1 MKNKYFSFVALAA
14 AALATSCASDDLAE
28 QKQNQDQNNAQT
40 VTLTAS
46 VNDVQTRVGMSKEN
60 STTASFYWHSSD
72 KILVQT
78 KSSESSYSGAEFSI
92 KDDDAKKDGATS
104 ATFTGTVAS
113 DSEVGTYAVY
123 PYDSEKQQHSFTG
136 EAALTYVFPASYTYS
151 KVESNIFS
159 KTTTTDDGSTTAYPS
174 NPTNMPMLGTITT
187 GDNDSKKISFKCLG
201 GLAVIRFAKMPA
213 TSGTLTVT
221 ADQQLSGN
229 YTVSDLSADNAQLTM
244 ATTTTEADK
253 KVEFTFSEAS
263 TNGAGV
269 FYLPLAAG
277 TYTNVKVTIAYGDNN
292 ATTQTID
299 CGSVEITRAGVTA
312 VSIETYSNNLVRTLL
327 CSSNGTTYTY
337 YYLGSNKYSINNH
350 EFVDLGLDVLWATMN
365 IGASKASDYGY
376 YYAWGRT
383 TAKTSFSSADKAT
396 TFADA
401 ATNAWGSPC
410 RMPNKDEAQAL
421 LNNCNKVWSDNS
433 KGRTFT
439 STKTGYTSMSIFL
452 PATGWYAVSSNN
464 SSTLKSTGT
473 DGNYWTSTAYSSDQA
488 YCFTSTYKN
497 CQVFGA
503 DKWEGRSVRAVAPKP

>member
-46 VNDVQTRVGMSKEN
+46 VNDVQTRVGMTKSDSK
-60 STTASFYWHSSD
+60 ASFYWHSSD

-159 KTTTTDDGSTTAYPS
+159 KTTTTDGNSTTAYPS

-221 ADQQLSGN
+221 ADQQLSGD

-263 TNGAGV
+263 TDNAGV
-269 FYLPLAAG
+269 FYLPLAVG

-327 CSSNGTTYTY
+327 YSSNSTTYTY
-337 YYLGSNKYSINNH
+337 YYLGSNKYSINSH

-365 IGASKASDYGY
+365 IGATSSTAYGN
-376 YYAWGRT
+376 YYAWGET
-383 TAKTSFSSADKAT
+383 TNRTSFSTANKVT

-410 RMPNKDEAQAL
+410 RMPTKDEAQAL
-421 LNNCNKVWSDNS
+421 VNCGSSWSDNS

-439 STKTGYTSMSIFL
+439 SKIAGYTSMSIFL
-452 PATGWYAVSSNN
+452 PSAGWYSVSYSTC
-464 SSTLKSTGT
+464 TLKGT
-473 DGNYWTSTAYSSDQA
+473 TSDGNYWTSTANGSGKA
-488 YCFTSTYKN
+488 YYLTSTSSK
-497 CQVFGA
+497 CQLLNT
-503 DKWEGRSVRAVAPKP
+503 DSYEGRSVRAVAPKP

>member
-28 QKQNQDQNNAQT
+28 QKQEQTGTRT

-92 KDDDAKKDGATS
+92 KDGDAKKDGATS

-159 KTTTTDDGSTTAYPS
+159 KTTTTDGNSTTAYPS

-229 YTVSDLSADNAQLTM
+229 YTVSDLSATDAQITM

-253 KVEFTFSEAS
+253 QVEFTFSEAS
-263 TNGAGV
+263 TDNAGV
-269 FYLPLAAG
+269 FYLPLAVG

-337 YYLGSNKYSINNH
+337 YYLGSNKYSINNY

-365 IGASKASDYGY
+365 IGATSSTAYGN
-376 YYAWGRT
+376 YYAWGGT
-383 TAKTSFSSADKAT
+383 TAKTSFSQNDKAT

-401 ATNAWGSPC
+401 ATKAWGSPC
-410 RMPNKDEAQAL
+410 RMPTKDEAQAL
-421 LNNCNKVWSDNS
+421 VNCGSSWSDNS

-452 PATGWYAVSSNN
+452 PATGWYSVSSNN

-473 DGNYWTSTAYSSDQA
+473 DGNYWTSTAYNSNQA
-488 YCFTSTYKN
+488 YCFTSTNSK

-503 DKWEGRSVRAVAPKP
+503 DSWEGRSVRAVAPKP

>member
-1 MKNKYFSFVALAA
+1 MKNKYFTFVALAA

-28 QKQNQDQNNAQT
+28 QKQEQNQNGTRT

-46 VNDVQTRVGMSKEN
+46 VNEGQTRVGMTKN
-60 STTASFYWHSSD
+60 TDGTTASFYWHKDD
-72 KILVQT
+72 KIFVQT
-78 KSSESSYSGAEFSI
+78 VNNENYSGAAFSI
-92 KDDDAKKDGATS
+92 KETTSDATS
-104 ATFTGTVAS
+104 ATFTGEITEGDVA
-113 DSEVGTYAVY
+113 GYAVY

-159 KTTTTDDGSTTAYPS
+159 KTTTTDGSSTTAYPS

-253 KVEFTFSEAS
+253 KVEFTFSDAS

-269 FYLPLAAG
+269 FYLPLAVG

-299 CGSVEITRAGVTA
+299 CGSVEIARAGVTA

-337 YYLGSNKYSINNH
+337 YYLGSNKYSINSH

-365 IGASKASDYGY
+365 IGATSSTAYGS
-376 YYAWGRT
+376 YYAWGKT
-383 TAKTSFSSADKAT
+383 TAKTSFSSADKAS

-421 LNNCNKVWSDNS
+421 VNCGSSWDSNS

-439 STKTGYTSMSIFL
+439 STKAGYTSMSIFL
-452 PATGWYAVSSNN
+452 PAAGWYSVSYG
-464 SSTLKSTGT
+464 SSTLKGTTT
-473 DGNYWTSTAYSSDQA
+473 DGNYWTSTASSDNQA
-488 YCFTSTYKN
+488 YCFTSTYSK

>member
-28 QKQNQDQNNAQT
+28 QKQEQNQNNAQT

-78 KSSESSYSGAEFSI
+78 KSSESSYSGSGAEFTI

-104 ATFTGTVAS
+104 ATFTGIVAS
-113 DSEVGTYAVY
+113 GSEVGTYAVY

-136 EAALTYVFPASYTYS
+136 EAALTYVFPASYTYN

-159 KTTTTDDGSTTAYPS
+159 KTTTTDGNSTTAYSS

-221 ADQQLSGN
+221 ADQQLSGD

-244 ATTTTEADK
+244 ATTTTDADK
-253 KVEFTFSEAS
+253 KVEFTFSDAS
-263 TNGAGV
+263 TNDAGV
-269 FYLPLAAG
+269 FYLPLAVG
-277 TYTNVKVTIAYGDNN
+277 TYTNMKVTIAYGDNN

-337 YYLGSNKYSINNH
+337 YYLGSNKYSINGY

-365 IGASKASDYGY
+365 IGASKASDYGN
-376 YYAWGRT
+376 YYAWGGT
-383 TAKTSFSSADKAT
+383 TAKTSFSQNDKAS

-410 RMPNKDEAQAL
+410 RMPTQSEAQAL
-421 LNNCNKVWSDNS
+421 VNCGSTWNNN
-433 KGRTFT
+433 GRTFT
-439 STKTGYTSMSIFL
+439 SKIAGYTSMSIFL
-452 PATGWYAVSSNN
+452 PAAGWYSVSNS
-464 SSTLKSTGT
+464 SSTLKGDGN
-473 DGNYWTSTAYSSDQA
+473 DGNYWTSTAYGNNQA
-488 YCFTSTYKN
+488 YCFTSTNNK